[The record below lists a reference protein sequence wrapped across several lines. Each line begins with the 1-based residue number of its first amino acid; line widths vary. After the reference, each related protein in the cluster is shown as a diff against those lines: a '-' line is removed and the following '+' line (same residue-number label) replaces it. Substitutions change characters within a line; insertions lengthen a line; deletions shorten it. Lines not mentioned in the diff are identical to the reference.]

1 VCEEG
6 LAQSTDPQ
14 AGERDAELHRRD
26 ELRRLSGDL
35 QHLARAAR
43 AVVRELVHAGAPD
56 RDEAVLRGHEEAVQE
71 DQRREGEKLERK
83 GHARPSR
90 A

>member
-1 VCEEG
+1 VQEGDDQQREEHGEEGRHDRIEEVCEEG

-35 QHLARAAR
+35 QHLARAA
-43 AVVRELVHAGAPD
+43 
-56 RDEAVLRGHEEAVQE
+56 
-71 DQRREGEKLERK
+71 
-83 GHARPSR
+83 
-90 A
+90 